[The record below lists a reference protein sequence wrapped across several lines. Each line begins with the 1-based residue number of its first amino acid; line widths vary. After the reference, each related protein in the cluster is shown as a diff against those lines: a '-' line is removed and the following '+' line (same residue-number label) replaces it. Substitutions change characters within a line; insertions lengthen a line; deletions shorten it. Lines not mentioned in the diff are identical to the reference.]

1 MRRTA
6 SSRPRGFTLLE
17 VIVVLVIVSL
27 LMTLL
32 TQALWLGT
40 DMLRRSSVE
49 ASAQADESM
58 RLAWYRDLVGG
69 LQPDRNKG
77 PLSFAGQARQFAG
90 LSAGAPLLEI
100 GAALPV
106 RVELSFDAR
115 ANRTRLILLTPT
127 AERPVELLSWPGEQ
141 GEFVYLD
148 EGGRSHPSWPPARL
162 DQPFQLPR
170 AIVLRAGLAQSGQ
183 SLVYAVVSGERNPP
197 DTIVGGLGVGSA
209 R

>member
-162 DQPFQLPR
+162 DQQFQLPR

-197 DTIVGGLGVGSA
+197 DTIVGGLGAGSA